1 MMLKLKRWQQMSGK
15 LKKSKHDVPGGCEL
29 VNLSANK
36 RAMNEGQVETCGKL
50 VCSSGVRA
58 LAAVG
63 RPRVFR
69 S

>member
-1 MMLKLKRWQQMSGK
+1 MMLKLKRWQQTGGK

-36 RAMNEGQVETCGKL
+36 QAMNEGQADTCGKL

-58 LAAVG
+58 LASVG
-63 RPRVFR
+63 RARLFR